1 MTGRDRLPRRIS
13 LVVILA
19 AVPLLAVRQASAP
32 LRSAADHVVLVG
44 IDGLSPEG
52 LRRVDVPAFRE
63 LMKDGAYTLHARAVI
78 PTVSSPNWASMLM
91 AAGPEQHG
99 VTSNDW
105 EIDRAE
111 IPPVAL
117 GTGRVF
123 PTIIGE
129 LRRTRPNAAIGV
141 FHDWDGFGRLIER
154 DAATIVVDL
163 DGPQNM
169 IERAIAWWNTERP
182 TLTLI
187 HLDHVDHAGHE
198 HGWLSAEY
206 LDAVREADHL
216 LQRVVHALR
225 ERSLWNRT
233 AIIVTADHGGV
244 GKKHGGLT
252 QSEIEIPWI
261 AAGAGIVK
269 GRELKQPVT
278 TIDTAATIAFLLGV
292 PPHPAWTGR
301 PVREAFEG
309 R

>member
-1 MTGRDRLPRRIS
+1 MTRRGGLPRRVS

-52 LRRVDVPAFRE
+52 LRRVDAPAFRE
-63 LMKDGAYTLHARAVI
+63 LMKTGAYTFHARAVI

-105 EIDRAE
+105 DPDRFEIS
-111 IPPVAL
+111 PVAI
-117 GTGRVF
+117 GTGRTF
-123 PTIIGE
+123 PTIVGE
-129 LRRTRPNAAIGV
+129 LRRARPSAAIGV
-141 FHDWDGFGRLIER
+141 FHDWDGFGRLVER
-154 DAATIVVDL
+154 DAATVVVDL
-163 DGPQNM
+163 DGPQNAV
-169 IERAIAWWNTERP
+169 ERAVAWWDARRP
-182 TLTLI
+182 ALTLI

-198 HGWLSAEY
+198 NGWLSLEY
-206 LDAVREADHL
+206 LEAVREADRL
-216 LQRVVHALR
+216 LQHVVQALR
-225 ERSLWNRT
+225 ERRLWDRT

-278 TIDTAATIAFLLGV
+278 TIDTAATIAFLLSV
-292 PPHPAWTGR
+292 PPHSAWTGR
-301 PVREAFEG
+301 PVREAFAG